1 MAGGRGKSSG
11 CEWEEQMGP
20 TPELLQRTLLAETTV
35 LRPRRPLT
43 PSLVLLPSRCPLPS
57 KAGIRERDTAAI
69 TEGKPRGSC

>member
-43 PSLVLLPSRCPLPS
+43 PSLVLLPSR
-57 KAGIRERDTAAI
+57 
-69 TEGKPRGSC
+69 